1 MNKAE
6 EPGYKVV
13 LSGKTLPERSRD
25 EALEGL
31 AGLFNSTAA
40 AMERVLQGH
49 PTPLKKE
56 YSESQATEL
65 CRKIERIGAQ
75 CEIREIRIEKT
86 VEEIVEGVVEEA
98 EEVAEE
104 TVGRKME
111 IIHEEHSERE
121 DHPEREDRSEKADSA
136 EREDHPERAGRSEG
150 EDSSGS
156 REYEEVQGLLMG
168 FVYVNTDYYRRQFA
182 RFGDPA
188 RPSFRLSWHWPA
200 FFFFFF
206 WALYRK
212 MWLVATFYLIVGT
225 SVTLMATGSPGS
237 IFSLFWLFFWPC
249 VANWLYYRK
258 AVFGVH
264 RAMEHPEMKSD
275 YMSGGGVSKGM
286 VWVGVVIMIVLSVWM
301 GNHVARQFVEEYGEE
316 IAGVLP
322 GSGTQVTRDGAVVNV
337 TPQSGAGLVES
348 SLTLSYLAT
357 TLKLLIVTKGNT
369 DNNAAVTG
377 FIEKLNQGEYT
388 DGWGNEIL
396 VTQEVDRYVL
406 FSAGPDQTYGTGDD
420 ILQAVDLRQ

>member
-1 MNKAE
+1 ME
-6 EPGYKVV
+6 EPRYKVI
-13 LSGKTLPERSRD
+13 LSGKALPERSRD
-25 EALEGL
+25 EVLEGL
-31 AGLFNSTAA
+31 AGLFHSTAA

-65 CRKIERIGAQ
+65 CRKIELLGAQ
-75 CEIREIRIEKT
+75 CDIEEIRTERT
-86 VEEIVEGVVEEA
+86 VEEIVEEA
-98 EEVAEE
+98 AEE
-104 TVGRKME
+104 TVGQKME
-111 IIHEEHSERE
+111 IVHEAP
-121 DHPEREDRSEKADSA
+121 PEREAPPDGEVP
-136 EREDHPERAGRSEG
+136 PERG
-150 EDSSGS
+150 DSPDSMESGK
-156 REYEEVQGLLMG
+156 VQDLLMG
-168 FVYVNTDYYRRQFA
+168 FVGVNTDYYRRQFA
-182 RFGDPA
+182 RFGNPD

-206 WALYRK
+206 WSLYRK
-212 MWLVATFYLIVGT
+212 MWGMAAFYLVVGT
-225 SVTLMATGSPGS
+225 SVTIMTTGGPGS
-237 IFSLFWLFFWPC
+237 VFSLVWLIFWPC

-258 AVFGVH
+258 AVSGIH
-264 RAMEHPEMKSD
+264 RVLENPGMKDD
-275 YMSGGGVSKGM
+275 YMSRGGVSKGM
-286 VWVGVVIMIVLSVWM
+286 VWVGVVIMIVLSMWLA
-301 GNHVARQFVEEYGEE
+301 NHMARQFVEEYGEE

-337 TPQSGAGLVES
+337 TPQSGSGLVES

-357 TLKLLIVTKGNT
+357 TLKLLIVTKGNA

-420 ILQAVDLRQ
+420 ILQAVDLR

>member
-1 MNKAE
+1 MNQME
-6 EPGYKVV
+6 EPGYKVI
-13 LSGKTLPERSRD
+13 LSGQTLPERSRD
-25 EALEGL
+25 EVLEGL

-65 CRKIERIGAQ
+65 CRKIEQIGAQ
-75 CEIREIRIEKT
+75 CEIREIRVERT
-86 VEEIVEGVVEEA
+86 VEEII

-104 TVGRKME
+104 VPVEEVPVEEGRPDS
-111 IIHEEHSERE
+111 EEH
-121 DHPEREDRSEKADSA
+121 EK
-136 EREDHPERAGRSEG
+136 
-150 EDSSGS
+150 
-156 REYEEVQGLLMG
+156 VQGLLMG
-168 FVYVNTDYYRRQFA
+168 FVYVNSDYYRRQFA
-182 RFGDPA
+182 RFGNPA

-212 MWLVATFYLIVGT
+212 MWGVATFYLAVGT
-225 SVTLMATGSPGS
+225 GLTLMMPGSPGS

-258 AVFGVH
+258 AVFGVWSVI
-264 RAMEHPEMKSD
+264 EHPEMKND
-275 YMSGGGVSKGM
+275 YLAGGGVSKGM
-286 VWVGVVIMIVLSVWM
+286 VWVGVVVMIVLSIWM
-301 GNHVARQFVEEYGEE
+301 GNHMAREFVEQYGED
-316 IAGVLP
+316 IAEVLP
-322 GSGTQVTRDGAVVNV
+322 GSGTQVTRDGAVVKV
-337 TPQSGAGLVES
+337 TPQSGAGLAES
-348 SLTLSYLAT
+348 SLTLSYLAA
-357 TLKLLIVTKGNT
+357 TLKLLMVTKGNV

-377 FIEKLNQGEYT
+377 FIEELNQGGYT

-396 VTQEVDRYVL
+396 VTQEVNRYVL

-420 ILQAVDLRQ
+420 ILQTVDLR